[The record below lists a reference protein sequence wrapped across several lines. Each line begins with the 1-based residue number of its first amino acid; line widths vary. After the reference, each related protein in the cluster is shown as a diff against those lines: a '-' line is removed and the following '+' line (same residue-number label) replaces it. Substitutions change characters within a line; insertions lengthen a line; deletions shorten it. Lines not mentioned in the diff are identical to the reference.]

1 MNVSDIMP
9 NTLVAT
15 HQRFGGTHC
24 LHLQDKTF
32 STLKTNTVGSCEML
46 VPVHQT
52 ALHDMLQAHNL
63 SIHYRANFRSQLQ
76 GGKYIFLSK
85 NLTHMKQHE
94 K

>member
-1 MNVSDIMP
+1 
-9 NTLVAT
+9 
-15 HQRFGGTHC
+15 
-24 LHLQDKTF
+24 
-32 STLKTNTVGSCEML
+32 ML

-85 NLTHMKQHE
+85 NLTHMKQRE